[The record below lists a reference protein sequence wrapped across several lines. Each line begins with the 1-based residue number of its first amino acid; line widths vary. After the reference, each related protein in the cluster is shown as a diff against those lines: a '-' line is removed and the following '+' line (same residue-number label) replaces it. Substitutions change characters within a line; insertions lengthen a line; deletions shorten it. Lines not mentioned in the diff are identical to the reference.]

1 MVMRGACAALTVC
14 AVGPGAG
21 DALAQ
26 RPVKVKDSAKLAR
39 DSVKMAKAAKDS
51 GSVGRFFRS
60 ETPLT
65 VTLTTNIKRIRG
77 DKSDNPPW
85 RPATLSYAA
94 PAPDTGT
101 VTIPIRIRT
110 RGIWRLKNCEFP
122 PVWLNFTSAGVK
134 GTEFKGLDQVKLAS
148 YCRNNDEYE
157 RYIIQELELNR
168 ALRLLTPV
176 AHAVRAVRVTY
187 VDSASHKTEA
197 TRWAFLQEEPLTLAG
212 RLKGRILK
220 VNGAGPGDLD
230 PYQAALVGV
239 FQYFIGNTDFSY
251 AGLHNIEMLGL
262 NNATAV
268 LPIAHDFDFSGAVNA
283 RYATAPPQLGIHTV
297 RDRLFRGYCEPPD
310 EYAKVFALFNAKK
323 DSIYGLYRDS
333 IGKLLPD
340 KTVKETLDYFDDF
353 YKTINN
359 PKDAKNDIVDRCLNG
374 KA

>member
-1 MVMRGACAALTVC
+1 VGA
-14 AVGPGAG
+14 GAG

-26 RPVKVKDSAKLAR
+26 RPIKVKDSAKLAR

-51 GSVGRFFRS
+51 GSVGRFFQS

-77 DKSDNPPW
+77 DKSDKPPW

-110 RGIWRLKNCEFP
+110 RGIWRLKNCDFP
-122 PVWLNFTSAGVK
+122 PLWLNFTSAGVK

-176 AHAVRAVRVTY
+176 AHAVRAVRVAY

-212 RLKGRILK
+212 RLQGRMLK
-220 VNGAGPGDLD
+220 VNGASPGDLD
-230 PYQAALVGV
+230 PYQTTLVGV

-251 AGLHNIEMLGL
+251 AGLHNIELLGL

-283 RYATAPPQLGIHTV
+283 RYATTPPQLGIHTV
-297 RDRLFRGYCEPPD
+297 RDRLFRGYCESPD

-323 DSIYGLYRDS
+323 ESIYGLYRDS

-340 KTVKETLDYFDDF
+340 KTVRETLDYFDDF

-359 PKDAKNDIVDRCLNG
+359 PKAAKNDIVDRCLNG